1 MRLDPPPPEPPP
13 TPDREQR
20 RTHAKAR
27 AAETAGHDSARAAD
41 AHADGDPVRA
51 AERIADGDPV
61 RAAELVL
68 WRVLDDPGRA
78 RSDAEALLRAR
89 PGVEAEVIGLRAL
102 GLAVRELGDLD
113 GARLHLRTAIGAAD
127 AAGLAER
134 AGQARLTLVGV
145 LADLGRLDEALEVA
159 DQAGAVLRGP
169 DAARLLG
176 HRALL
181 LSRTGR
187 FAEAVQAGDQ
197 AVRRLRATEDP
208 TFAAG
213 LLNNLGLA
221 RAYAGD
227 PYRAAAD
234 LTRAVRI
241 ADEAGIGRLAAMA
254 RVNLGFVAQ
263 RRGDLVEALRRYAEA
278 EPAFTD
284 ATGRALALDVDHAAT
299 LLAAGLAQEARRV
312 LTATVA
318 RLSAHPTDEA
328 EARLTLAHAELACG
342 DPSASAATAR
352 TARAAF
358 TAQSR
363 DGWSLL
369 AEHAEIQARFAA
381 YLTERNGLRTE
392 YTAGPAA
399 TGTSGALGTTPADRP
414 VTSSTPAG
422 LGAPSTDRPTAGD
435 TPPGPGLPPHG
446 GSTANGP
453 DAPDDLVAERA
464 LLYAGA
470 RASAERLAAWG
481 WRLEAVH
488 GRVIAARL
496 ALDGGEPAAAAE
508 ILAEYAR
515 PPRGGTAGERVV
527 RWHAT
532 ALYRLAHGNRPG
544 AMAAVRAGLRDAAAY
559 ADALEATELRM
570 HAAVRGSETAALGL
584 RLALGTGRAMS
595 VLAWIERGRA
605 VTGRAPAVRP
615 PRDAELA
622 AALADLR
629 RTGSELADAIATERP
644 HGDALRRHQAA
655 EARVRGLSRTAP
667 HRLGS
672 RSRPR
677 TLDTGSAPRQAGT
690 GSPPRQV
697 STGSG
702 VATARSRIADPTG
715 ELIAALEDRAFLEFA
730 TCDGA
735 YLAVTVVRGHCR
747 VHELGRVETTA
758 AVGAIRFAV
767 HRLAQGATVP
777 GRDPRA
783 AHDDLA
789 AVAGELDRA
798 LLPPS
803 VRRAIAGRD
812 LVLAPCGPLHAL
824 PWAVLPTLAH
834 RPCTVT
840 ASAAAWLAARRA
852 DVPGDGRTV
861 LVSGPGVP
869 QAAHEITDL
878 RELHPDAEVLTGPDA
893 TAAAVATALDGASL
907 AHVSAHASHRPGNA
921 LLSEVLLADGALYGH
936 DLAALASPP
945 RRAVLSTC
953 DAALGDV
960 TAADRPLGPAAAL
973 LDGGAATVVASV
985 APVNDAETSA
995 FMVNLHHE
1003 LARGRSPAHAL
1014 AAIPR
1019 TPGVLGFLCL
1029 GAGT

>member
-1 MRLDPPPPEPPP
+1 MPLDPPRPGPPQ
-13 TPDREQR
+13 TPDGERL
-20 RTHAKAR
+20 RTPANAR
-27 AAETAGHDSARAAD
+27 AAEKAGH
-41 AHADGDPVRA
+41 
-51 AERIADGDPV
+51 DPV

-68 WRVLDDPGRA
+68 RRVLDDPGRA
-78 RSDAEALLRAR
+78 RADAEALLRAR

-169 DAARLLG
+169 DAVRLLG

-197 AVRRLRATEDP
+197 AVRRLRRTEDP

-227 PYRAAAD
+227 PSRAAAD

-241 ADEAGIGRLAAMA
+241 ADEAGIGRLTAMA

-278 EPAFTD
+278 ESAFTD
-284 ATGRALALDVDHAAT
+284 ATGRALAVDVDHAAT

-352 TARAAF
+352 TARATF
-358 TAQSR
+358 TAQCR

-369 AEHAEIQARFAA
+369 AGHAEIQARFAA
-381 YLTERNGLRTE
+381 YLTERDGLRTE
-392 YTAGPAA
+392 
-399 TGTSGALGTTPADRP
+399 
-414 VTSSTPAG
+414 
-422 LGAPSTDRPTAGD
+422 
-435 TPPGPGLPPHG
+435 PGLSPQD
-446 GSTANGP
+446 GSTANAP
-453 DAPDDLVAERA
+453 DTPYAGTPDDLVAERA
-464 LLYAGA
+464 LLYADA
-470 RASAERLAAWG
+470 RASAERLAVWG

-496 ALDGGEPAAAAE
+496 ALDGGEPAAAGE

-515 PPRGGTAGERVV
+515 PPRGGTAGERLV

-559 ADALEATELRM
+559 AEALEATELRM
-570 HAAVRGSETAALGL
+570 HAAVRGADAAALGL
-584 RLALGTGRAMS
+584 RLALGTGRPMS

-605 VTGRAPAVRP
+605 VTGRPPAVRP

-622 AALADLR
+622 DALADLR
-629 RTGSELADAIATERP
+629 RTGTELADAIAAERP
-644 HGDALRRHQAA
+644 HGDALRRHHVA

-667 HRLGS
+667 YRLGS
-672 RSRPR
+672 RSGP
-677 TLDTGSAPRQAGT
+677 LDTGSAPCQA
-690 GSPPRQV
+690 
-697 STGSG
+697 STASG
-702 VATARSRIADPTG
+702 VAGARNRVAVPTG

-735 YLAVTVVRGHCR
+735 YLAVTVVRGRCR

-767 HRLAQGATVP
+767 HRLAQGAAVP
-777 GRDPRA
+777 ARDPRT

-812 LVLAPCGPLHAL
+812 LVIAPCGPLHTL
-824 PWAVLPTLAH
+824 PWAVLPALAH
-834 RPCTVT
+834 RPFTVT
-840 ASAAAWLAARRA
+840 ASAADWLAARRA
-852 DVPGDGRTV
+852 EAPGDGRTV

-869 QAAHEITDL
+869 QAAHEIADL
-878 RELHPDAEVLTGPDA
+878 RRLHPDAEVLTGPDA

-936 DLAALASPP
+936 DLAALASAP

-960 TAADRPLGPAAAL
+960 TAADRPIGPAAAL

-1003 LARGRSPAHAL
+1003 LARGHSPAHAL